1 MDLKKV
7 EFKIK
12 DAIDA
17 REEGKLEKSREL
29 FEEIISDLKRS
40 LRTNSPQ
47 DLKYLYATAVGEY
60 VIQYRLEA
68 RRLKEEALRLG
79 KQLLNYDK
87 KHKLDNPL
95 SIRSV
100 TNTLL
105 NLGMYE
111 EAEEYSKQLIS
122 LYKDNSGRQG
132 DSKAHLAYIYLRTI
146 RLKKAKVLIE
156 DAIDAIKRNTA
167 KEPYVSIWLPHALMV
182 KSLIFN
188 TEGKT
193 KDALKFAKEALE
205 IAEKDNRVF
214 RIKQAQQ
221 LVNYLIR
228 KRD

>member
-1 MDLKKV
+1 MNLKKV
-7 EFKIK
+7 ESRIK
-12 DAIDA
+12 DAIDT
-17 REEGKLEKSREL
+17 REEGNLEKSREL
-29 FEEIISDLKRS
+29 FEEIISDLKQI
-40 LRTNSPQ
+40 LRANSPQ

-68 RRLKEEALRLG
+68 RYLEEEALKLG

-100 TNTLL
+100 TNTLV

-111 EAEEYSKQLIS
+111 EAEEYFDQLTF

-132 DSKAHLAYIYLRTI
+132 DSKAHLAYIYLRTT

-156 DAIDAIKRNTA
+156 DAIDAIKKNTA
-167 KEPYVSIWLPHALMV
+167 KEPYVSVWLPHALIV

-188 TEGKT
+188 AEGKT

-205 IAEKDNRVF
+205 VAEKDNRVF

-221 LVNYLIR
+221 LINYLMG
-228 KRD
+228 KRT

>member
-1 MDLKKV
+1 MNLKKI
-7 EFKIK
+7 ESRIK
-12 DAIDA
+12 DAINV
-17 REEGKLEKSREL
+17 REEGNLEKSREL
-29 FEEIISDLKRS
+29 FEEIISDLKRL

-47 DLKYLYATAVGEY
+47 NLKYLYATAVGEY
-60 VIQYRLEA
+60 IIQYRLEA
-68 RRLKEEALRLG
+68 HRLKEEALRLG

-87 KHKLDNPL
+87 KHRLDNPL

-111 EAEEYSKQLIS
+111 EAEEYFNQLIS

-132 DSKAHLAYIYLRTI
+132 DSKAHLAYIYLRTN

-156 DAIDAIKRNTA
+156 DAVGAIKRNTA
-167 KEPYVSIWLPHALMV
+167 KESYISIWLPHALMV

-188 TEGKT
+188 AEGKT

-205 IAEKDNRVF
+205 VAEKDNRVF

-221 LVNYLIR
+221 LINYLIG
-228 KRD
+228 KKA

>member
-1 MDLKKV
+1 MNLEKI
-7 EFKIK
+7 ESRIK
-12 DAIDA
+12 DAIDT
-17 REEGKLEKSREL
+17 REEGNLEKSREL
-29 FEEIISDLKRS
+29 FEEIISDLKQI
-40 LRTNSPQ
+40 LRANSPQ
-47 DLKYLYATAVGEY
+47 DLKYLYVTAVGEY

-68 RRLKEEALRLG
+68 RYLEEEALKLG

-111 EAEEYSKQLIS
+111 EVEEYFDQLIS

-146 RLKKAKVLIE
+146 RLEKAKVLIE
-156 DAIDAIKRNTA
+156 DAVDAIKRNTA
-167 KEPYVSIWLPHALMV
+167 KEPYISVWLPHALMV

-188 TEGKT
+188 AEGKI

-205 IAEKDNRVF
+205 VAEKDNRVF

-221 LVNYLIR
+221 LINYLTR
-228 KRD
+228 KRA

>member
-1 MDLKKV
+1 MNLKKI
-7 EFKIK
+7 ESRIK
-12 DAIDA
+12 DAIDT
-17 REEGKLEKSREL
+17 REEGNLEKSREL
-29 FEEIISDLKRS
+29 FEEIISDLKRT

-47 DLKYLYATAVGEY
+47 DLKYLYVTAVGEY

-68 RRLKEEALRLG
+68 RRLKKEALSLG

-95 SIRSV
+95 SVRSV

-111 EAEEYSKQLIS
+111 EAEEYFDQLIS

-132 DSKAHLAYIYLRTI
+132 DSKVHLTYIYLRTN

-156 DAIDAIKRNTA
+156 DAIDAIKKNTA

-188 TEGKT
+188 AEGKT

-205 IAEKDNRVF
+205 VAEKNNRIF
-214 RIKQAQQ
+214 RVKQAQQ
-221 LVNYLIR
+221 LINYLMG
-228 KRD
+228 KRT